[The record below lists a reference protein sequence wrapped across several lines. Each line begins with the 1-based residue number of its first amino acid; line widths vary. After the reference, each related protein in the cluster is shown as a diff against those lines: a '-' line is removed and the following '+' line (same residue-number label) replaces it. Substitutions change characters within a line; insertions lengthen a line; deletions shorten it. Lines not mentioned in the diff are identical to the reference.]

1 MTIKNPY
8 SMFQVKP
15 KVKSEISINIQK
27 LERETILNLEHS
39 KAPNTIRAY
48 QSDFNDFRLFCS
60 KNGFRSMPTDP
71 KIVSLYLTHLST
83 NEAKMSTLKRRIVSI
98 SVIHKLK
105 GHYLDTK
112 HPSII
117 ENIMGIKRRK
127 GSIQKAKKPI
137 LINSLKLIIDAIDQQ
152 NKQEIKKFR
161 DRSIILIGFSGGF
174 RRNEIVS
181 LDYDDL
187 DFVPEGLKISLRRS
201 KTDQFGEGFMKA
213 LPYFD
218 SSQYCPVVS
227 LKKLLDLSKI
237 NSGPVFR
244 SFVKGSKL
252 SEKRLTDQTVALLI
266 KEYLNL
272 AGIDSKNYSGH
283 SLRSGFATSAAESG
297 AEERNIM
304 AMTGHKSTEMVR
316 RYIKEANLFKNNA
329 LNKIKI

>member
-1 MTIKNPY
+1 MNDIITDIKAL
-8 SMFQVKP
+8 QK
-15 KVKSEISINIQK
+15 ETLINLQS
-27 LERETILNLEHS
+27 S
-39 KAPNTIRAY
+39 KANNTVRAY
-48 QSDFNDFRLFCS
+48 KSDFSDFGLFCVQ
-60 KNGFRSMPTDP
+60 NGFKFLPSEP
-71 KIVSLYLTHLST
+71 KIVSLYLTHLSVK
-83 NEAKMSTLKRRIVSI
+83 NAKMSTLKRRLVSI
-98 SVIHKLK
+98 GVIHKLK

-112 HPSII
+112 HPTII

-127 GSIQKAKKPI
+127 GSFQKGKKPI
-137 LINSLKLIIDAIDQQ
+137 LISNLKVIINVIDQQ
-152 NKQEIKKFR
+152 KKAEIKKFR

-187 DFVPEGLKISLRRS
+187 DFVPEGLKINLRRS
-201 KTDQFGEGFMKA
+201 KTDQFGEGLTKA

-218 SSQYCPVVS
+218 NSKYCPVVS
-227 LKKLLDLSKI
+227 LKNWIEISRI
-237 NSGPVFR
+237 SSGPVFR
-244 SFVKGSKL
+244 RFIKGSKL
-252 SEKRLTDQTVALLI
+252 SENRLTDQTVALLI
-266 KEYLNL
+266 KEYLQL

-297 AEERNIM
+297 AEERSIM

>member
-1 MTIKNPY
+1 MNDIITDIKAL
-8 SMFQVKP
+8 K
-15 KVKSEISINIQK
+15 E
-27 LERETILNLEHS
+27 ETLLNLQSS
-39 KAPNTIRAY
+39 KAKNTIRAY
-48 QSDFNDFRLFCS
+48 KSDFNDFGLFCAQ
-60 KNGFRSMPTDP
+60 NGFKSIPSEP
-71 KIVSLYLTHLST
+71 KIVSLYLTYLST
-83 NEAKMSTLKRRIVSI
+83 NDVKMSTLKRRLVSI
-98 SVIHKLK
+98 GVIHKLK

-127 GSIQKAKKPI
+127 GSIQKGKKPL
-137 LINSLKLIIDAIDQQ
+137 LINDLKELINVIDEEQ
-152 NKQEIKKFR
+152 KQDIKRLR

-187 DFVPEGLKISLRRS
+187 DFVEEGLKIQIKRS
-201 KTDQFGEGFMKA
+201 KTDQFGEGSVKA

-218 SSQYCPVVS
+218 SSKYCPVIS
-227 LKKLLDLSKI
+227 LKNWIEISKI
-237 NSGPVFR
+237 ESGPLFR
-244 SFVKGSKL
+244 RFVKGSKL
-252 SEKRLTDQTVALLI
+252 SKNRLTDQTVALLI
-266 KEYLNL
+266 KEYLLL

-297 AEERNIM
+297 AEERSIM
-304 AMTGHKSTEMVR
+304 AMTGHKSSEMVR

>member
-1 MTIKNPY
+1 MNNIITDIKAL
-8 SMFQVKP
+8 Q
-15 KVKSEISINIQK
+15 E
-27 LERETILNLEHS
+27 ETLLNLQSS
-39 KAPNTIRAY
+39 KASNTVRAY
-48 QSDFNDFRLFCS
+48 KSDFNDFGIFCAQ
-60 KNGFRSMPTDP
+60 NGFNSLPSEP

-83 NEAKMSTLKRRIVSI
+83 KDCKMSTLKRRLVSI
-98 SVIHKLK
+98 GVVHKLK

-127 GSIQKAKKPI
+127 GSIQKGKKPI
-137 LINSLKLIIDAIDQQ
+137 LISNLKDLINVIDQQ
-152 NKQEIKKFR
+152 DREEIKKSR

-181 LDYDDL
+181 LDCDDL
-187 DFVPEGLKISLRRS
+187 DFVPEGLKVNIKRS
-201 KTDQFGEGFMKA
+201 KTDQFGEGFTKA

-227 LKKLLDLSKI
+227 LKKWIEISKI

-244 SFVKGSKL
+244 RFVKGSKL
-252 SEKRLTDQTVALLI
+252 SENRLTDQTVALLI
-266 KEYLNL
+266 KEYVNL
-272 AGIDSKNYSGH
+272 TGIDSKNYSGH

-297 AEERNIM
+297 AEERSIM

-329 LNKIKI
+329 LNKIKL